1 MTQSRGPAPGFRSHP
16 KHQIDIR
23 RAGGRWQARLGDTVL
38 ASSDRAL
45 LLDESRHARVVYFPR
60 DDVAEDRL
68 VATDSKTTCPFK
80 GEASYFR
87 RADDEGGEDI
97 AWTYPETFDEVAD
110 IAGFV
115 AFYANRVTVSDSSN
129 D

>member
-1 MTQSRGPAPGFRSHP
+1 MTQPRGPAPGLKRYP
-16 KHQIDIR
+16 DYRIEIR
-23 RAGGRWQARLGDTVL
+23 PAGGRWQATLGDTVL
-38 ASSDRAL
+38 ASSERAL
-45 LLDESRHARVVYFPR
+45 LLDESRHPRVVYFPR
-60 DDVAEDRL
+60 EDVVEGHL

-87 RADDEGGEDI
+87 SADGEGGDDI

-115 AFYANRVTVSDSSN
+115 AFYSNQVSVAGSID

>member
-1 MTQSRGPAPGFRSHP
+1 MTDSRGPAPGFKRHP
-16 KHQIDIR
+16 DHRIDIGS
-23 RAGGRWQARLGDTVL
+23 ASGRWQARLGGQLL
-38 ASSDRAL
+38 ADSEHAL

-115 AFYANRVTVSDSSN
+115 AFYANRVTVTDSSN